1 MDKVLHDKVE
11 ILLVEDNIADV
22 MLFEGAMTGRY
33 QVSVVGNGAEA
44 LDRLFQR
51 GRFKGNIRPDLVVID
66 LNIPLINGH
75 EVLNA
80 MKANSRLRS
89 IPAIVFSASSNP
101 VDIEK
106 AYEFGAS
113 AYLVK
118 PTDLSEMEATLSSF
132 VDFWIK
138 RVVYPGLMRAP
149 KQAAEGTSFS

>member
-1 MDKVLHDKVE
+1 MVHEKVE
-11 ILLVEDNIADV
+11 VLLIEDNVADV
-22 MLFEGAMTGRY
+22 TLFQDAMSGRY
-33 QVSVVGNGAEA
+33 HITVVGNGAEA

-51 GRFKGNIRPDLVVID
+51 GRFSANARPDLVVID

-80 MKANSRLRS
+80 MKANSKLRS

-101 VDIEK
+101 MDIDK

-113 AYLVK
+113 AYVVK
-118 PTDLSEMEATLSSF
+118 STDLSEMEGTLSSF

-138 RVVYPGLMRAP
+138 RVVYPGLTRVQ
-149 KQAAEGTSFS
+149 KKAAEGTASD